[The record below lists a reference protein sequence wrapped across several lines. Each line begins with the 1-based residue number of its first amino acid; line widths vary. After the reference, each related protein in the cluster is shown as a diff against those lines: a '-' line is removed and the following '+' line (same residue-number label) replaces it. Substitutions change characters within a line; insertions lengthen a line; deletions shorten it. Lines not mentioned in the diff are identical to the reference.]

1 MWRRRT
7 SNHSASYRKLSDV
20 CPYSPTS
27 SRLTA
32 TPCAEC
38 SLSRKNAITRQ
49 YEKLF
54 AMDGVKLNFTPE
66 ALDTIVDKAI
76 EYKLGARGLRAIVET
91 VMIDA
96 MFDIP
101 STADKEFDVT
111 ADYVRAKLQQSHYEL
126 NSQS

>member
-1 MWRRRT
+1 
-7 SNHSASYRKLSDV
+7 
-20 CPYSPTS
+20 
-27 SRLTA
+27 
-32 TPCAEC
+32 
-38 SLSRKNAITRQ
+38 
-49 YEKLF
+49 
-54 AMDGVKLNFTPE
+54 MDGVKLNFTPE
-66 ALDTIVDKAI
+66 ALDTIVDMAI